1 MTQAFGIDIGGTGI
15 KGAVVDVG
23 SGELATER
31 QRIKTPHPA
40 TPEAVARCVAQL
52 VSEAGWHG
60 DIGATFPAVIKHGVA
75 QSAANVDPSWI
86 GTDVDRVFTDA
97 VGGGEVIVLNDADA
111 AGIAEAR
118 FGAAK
123 GVNGVVIMLTFGTGI
138 GSALLM
144 DGVLVPNTELGH
156 LELDGHDAE
165 SRAAASVRDEHGMSY
180 KEWAHRVNH
189 YMQHVER
196 LFTPDL
202 FVVGGGVSKNADKWV
217 PLLDLNTPV
226 EPAQLLNNAG
236 IVGAAIA
243 VVERRAE

>member
-1 MTQAFGIDIGGTGI
+1 VA
-15 KGAVVDVG
+15 KVV
-23 SGELATER
+23 A
-31 QRIKTPHPA
+31 K
-40 TPEAVARCVAQL
+40 L
-52 VSEAGWHG
+52 VSDVSWSG
-60 DIGATFPAVIKHGVA
+60 DVGATFPAVIKHGVA

-86 GTDVDRVFTDA
+86 GTDVDRVFTGA
-97 VGGGEVIVLNDADA
+97 LSGGSGEVIVLNDADA

-123 GVNGVVIMLTFGTGI
+123 GVAGVVIMLTFGTGI
-138 GSALLM
+138 GSAVLM

-180 KEWAHRVNH
+180 RVWSQRVNH

-196 LFTPDL
+196 LFSPDL

-217 PLLDLNTPV
+217 PLLDLHTPV

-243 VVERRAE
+243 VVERRAA